1 MKTRRVQQLV
11 KLRKF
16 YGKWNSKVSF
26 DVNEK
31 EKRYVKHTL
40 MKINSLIQNIL
51 LFSKRAVKVFEG
63 MIDISSSYIPKDIRR
78 KISFYDK
85 GLLETKNSWVQYRA
99 FLASFSHGDFDYGY
113 IPIKTYVFG
122 VHGIDPN
129 LINDNG
135 MFGVGLDGVI
145 VRCKHNTE
153 LWIAN
158 L

>member
-16 YGKWNSKVSF
+16 YGKWNKVSF
-26 DVNEK
+26 DVN

-40 MKINSLIQNIL
+40 MKNNSLIQNIL

-78 KISFYDK
+78 KMKFCDK